1 MTEKDGGATLSGHAW
16 RRIAIVAATVSVLMG
31 GVTVFATHTGATE
44 PQPQPVQHD
53 RLLRF
58 EQMGCRAIAS
68 YPKHGWLCVGR

>member
-1 MTEKDGGATLSGHAW
+1 MTEKDGGAALSGRAW

-31 GVTVFATHTGATE
+31 GVTAFATHTGATE
-44 PQPQPVQHD
+44 PQPVQRD

-68 YPKHGWLCVGR
+68 YPKHGWMCVGG